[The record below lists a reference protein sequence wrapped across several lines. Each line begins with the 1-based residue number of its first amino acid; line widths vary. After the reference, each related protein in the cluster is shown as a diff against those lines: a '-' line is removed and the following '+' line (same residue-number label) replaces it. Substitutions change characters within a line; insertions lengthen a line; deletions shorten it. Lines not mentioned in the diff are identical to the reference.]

1 MKPDTWTARL
11 RLSLPLVATAIALL
25 IPSITDAAV
34 SPQCGPLEQELASHM
49 ASRSGN
55 GQQVSRIDRAIAEQQ
70 QELNSITR
78 QSQQMGCERRG
89 FFIFQPRRPPQC
101 FQIEGQMDEMQD
113 NLASLNRQRQNLVGG
128 NRSDPVR
135 DRLMQSLG
143 RYQCGPQYRRFAP
156 RGRAR
161 FRFFRDPSEG
171 IISRPRSSSP
181 QGGRLLGDITTY
193 RTLCVRTC
201 DGYYF
206 PISFSTL
213 PSRFGEDAGTC
224 NSMCPTSDV
233 QLYVHPNPG
242 GSIEQMTTTEG
253 QSYEALDN
261 AWRFRNE
268 VVRGCS
274 CNSTTLQL
282 EASLDAQA
290 ARERQEAMVTG
301 DQEAD
306 GDGDGDVPP
315 SDTARNSNPAAPGS
329 VVLGNLPLRD
339 LDQSGPDSNAT
350 KIEARIAAKNGNAP
364 EPEVDKAH
372 INSRFATSADDVR
385 KDFSETLR
393 RAGDKSVLEIDRNE
407 NGTGKNDN
415 AG

>member
-1 MKPDTWTARL
+1 MRL
-11 RLSLPLVATAIALL
+11 ALPMVATAIALMM
-25 IPSITDAAV
+25 PGNTSAAV
-34 SPQCGPLEQELASHM
+34 SPQCGVLEQELASHM

-55 GQQVSRIDRAIAEQQ
+55 GQQVSRLDRAIARQQ
-70 QELNSITR
+70 QELSAVSR
-78 QSQQMGCERRG
+78 QAQEMGCERRG

-101 FQIEGQMDEMQD
+101 LQIEGQMEEMQD
-113 NLASLNRQRQNLVGG
+113 NLASLNRQRRDIFSD
-128 NRSDPVR
+128 NRPDPVR

-156 RGRAR
+156 RSRAR
-161 FRFFRDPSEG
+161 FRLFQDPSAG
-171 IISRPRSSSP
+171 ILSRPRSMNP

-201 DGYYF
+201 DGFYF

-242 GSIEQMTTTEG
+242 GSTEQMTTTQG
-253 QSYEALDN
+253 QPYDALDN
-261 AWRFRNE
+261 AWRFRRE

-274 CNSTTLQL
+274 CNATTLQL

-290 ARERQEAMVTG
+290 ARELEEAMVTG
-301 DQEAD
+301 DREAD
-306 GDGDGDVPP
+306 GNVPA
-315 SDTARNSNPAAPGS
+315 SDTARNSSTAAPGS
-329 VVLGNLPLRD
+329 VLLGNLPLRD
-339 LDQSGPDSNAT
+339 LDQSGPDNNAGA
-350 KIEARIAAKNGNAP
+350 IEARIAAKNGDAP

-385 KDFSETLR
+385 KDFSQSPTH
-393 RAGDKSVLEIDRNE
+393 AGDKSVLEIDRNE
-407 NGTGKNDN
+407 NSTGKNDN